1 MPVTGFEIRRR
12 EAYEGGRTF
21 GAAGAYER
29 IDGVLR
35 YAVDPT
41 DARNDGI
48 VDLVHA
54 PRNAQGRVEF
64 EGDITILQP
73 VDGAHANGRLLVD
86 VVNRGNHT
94 FTRYQ
99 LAPADPAN
107 RGVLPSGDGWL
118 LDAGWTV
125 ACIGWQWDVTRGGA
139 QLGLEAPSA
148 LGDDGAPI
156 AGSISV
162 TFQGGSTLV
171 PHFML
176 SDRGHRPYPAADLEQ
191 ADARL
196 IARDDPNGTRHEV
209 PRDRWRFARVENGVA
224 VPDATFV
231 ALDEGFEPGR
241 WYEVIYRTNVSPVV
255 GAGLLAV
262 RDAVSFLRHEDS
274 EQNPARGRITHAFAL
289 GISQSG
295 RFLREFLR
303 AGANVDEAGR
313 AALDGVHIHI
323 GGGRRGEFNQ
333 RYGQPSVIEPYS
345 LGHLPPF
352 TYEDDID
359 PYTEATV
366 PGLLSRL
373 RAADRVPRII
383 ATNSATEYWRGDAS
397 VLHVGMAGA
406 ADLAETPEARTYFFA
421 GTQHGSGTLPL
432 REVAADGQRVSNPLN
447 VTDYLPL
454 LRGAFDNLVRW
465 VCEGVEPPASA
476 LPRLADKTA
485 VTRERIS
492 YDYMGFTTINQVMPR
507 RMWSLPKLEF
517 GPQAAEGIGAYPGMI
532 ALTKPYALYVSAVDT
547 DGNEV
552 AGIRLP
558 DIAVPLATHTGWNP
572 RHPDTGGIDQSAGLS
587 GSTVPFARTAADR
600 ERTADI
606 RPSIEERYAGRE
618 DYVARCEAVAADLVA
633 QRFLL
638 PQDAEVAV
646 ANAAA
651 RWDAIAG

>member
-12 EAYEGGRTF
+12 EAYEGGRVF
-21 GAAGAYER
+21 GVGAYER

-41 DARNDGI
+41 ADCNSGI
-48 VDLVHA
+48 VDLQHA
-54 PRNAQGRVEF
+54 ARNAQGRVEF
-64 EGDITILQP
+64 EGDITLLQP
-73 VDGAHANGRLLVD
+73 VDGARANGSLLAD

-99 LAPADPAN
+99 LAPANLAAREVIPA
-107 RGVLPSGDGWL
+107 GDAWL

-125 ACIGWQWDVTRGGA
+125 ACIGWQWDVTRGGP
-139 QLGLEAPSA
+139 QLGLDAPSA
-148 LGDDGAPI
+148 LGADGAPI
-156 AGSISV
+156 AGSVSV
-162 TFQGGSTLV
+162 TFQPNGAT
-171 PHFML
+171 PHFLL
-176 SDRGHRPYPAADLEQ
+176 SDRGHRPYPAADLDQ
-191 ADARL
+191 PDARL

-209 PRDRWRFARVENGVA
+209 PRERWRFGRTEGGVTT
-224 VPDATFV
+224 PDPTYV
-231 ALDEGFEPGR
+231 TLDDGFESGR
-241 WYEVIYRTNVSPVV
+241 WYEVVYRTNVCPVV

-262 RDAVSFLRHEDS
+262 RDAVSFLRYDDS
-274 EQNPARGRITHAFAL
+274 EQNPARQRITRAFAL

-295 RFLREFLR
+295 RFLREFLH

-313 AALDGVHIHI
+313 TALDGMHIHI

-333 RYGQPSVIEPYS
+333 RYGQPSVIEPYG

-352 TYEDDID
+352 AYEDDVD
-359 PYTEATV
+359 PYTEQTV
-366 PGLLSRL
+366 PGLLARL
-373 RAADRVPRII
+373 RARNAVPRII

-406 ADLAETPEARTYFFA
+406 ADLPETPEARTYFFA

-432 REVAADGQRVSNPLN
+432 RQVAADGLAVSNPLN

-454 LRGAFDNLVRW
+454 LRAAFDNLVRW
-465 VCEGVEPPASA
+465 VCDGVEPPPSA
-476 LPRLADKTA
+476 LPRLAAKTA

-517 GPQAAEGIGAYPGMI
+517 GPQANEGIGAYPGMI
-532 ALTKPYALYVSAVDT
+532 SMTKPYGLFVSAVDA

-552 AGIRLP
+552 AGVRLP

-572 RHPDTGGIDQSAGLS
+572 RNPDTGGIDQSAGLS
-587 GSTVPFARTAADR
+587 GSTIPFARTAADR
-600 ERTADI
+600 ERTADP
-606 RPSIEERYAGRE
+606 RLSIEERYTGRDE
-618 DYVARCEAVAADLVA
+618 YAQRCRTVAAELIA
-633 QRFLL
+633 QRLLL

-646 ANAAA
+646 TNALD

>member
-1 MPVTGFEIRRR
+1 MPVTGFEIRHR
-12 EAYEGGRTF
+12 EVYEGGRAF
-21 GAAGAYER
+21 GAAGVYER

-35 YAVDPT
+35 YAVDPA
-41 DARNDGI
+41 DERNGTI
-48 VDLVHA
+48 VDLDRA
-54 PRNAQGRVEF
+54 LRNAQGCVEF
-64 EGDITILQP
+64 EGDITLLQP
-73 VDGAHANGRLLVD
+73 VDGARANGRLLTD

-99 LAPADPAN
+99 LAPANPQA
-107 RGVLPSGDGWL
+107 RGVIPPGDAWL
-118 LDAGWTV
+118 LDAGWTI
-125 ACIGWQWDVTRGGA
+125 ACVGWQWDVARGGV
-139 QLGLEAPSA
+139 QLGLDAPVA
-148 LGDDGAPI
+148 LGADGAPLE
-156 AGSISV
+156 GPVSV
-162 TFQGGSTLV
+162 TFQPDAPT
-171 PHFML
+171 PHFLL
-176 SDRGHRPYPAADLEQ
+176 SDRGHRPYPAADVDQ
-191 ADARL
+191 PDARL

-209 PRDRWRFARVENGVA
+209 PRERWRFARVQDGVA
-224 VPDATFV
+224 TPDSTYV
-231 ALDEGFEPGR
+231 AIDGGFEPGR
-241 WYEVIYRTNVSPVV
+241 WYEVVYRTNVSPVV
-255 GAGLLAV
+255 GVGLLAV
-262 RDAVSFLRHEDS
+262 RDAVSFLRYEDS
-274 EQNPARGRITHAFAL
+274 EQNPARQRISHAFAL

-313 AALDGVHIHI
+313 AAFDGMHIHI

-333 RYGQPSVIEPYS
+333 RFGQPSVIEPYG

-352 TYEDDID
+352 TYDDDIE
-359 PYTEATV
+359 PYTSETV

-373 RAADRVPRII
+373 RACDRTPKII

-406 ADLAETPEARTYFFA
+406 ADLPETPEARSYLFA

-432 REVAADGQRVSNPLN
+432 RFATPTGLAVANALN

-454 LRGAFDNLVRW
+454 LRAAFDNLVRW
-465 VCEGVEPPASA
+465 VCDGVEPPPSA

-517 GPQAAEGIGAYPGMI
+517 GPHASEGVGAYPGML
-532 ALTKPYALYVSAVDT
+532 ALTKPYALFVSAVDT

-572 RHPDTGGIDQSAGLS
+572 RNPDTGGIDQSAGLS
-587 GSTVPFARTAADR
+587 GSTIPFARTAADR
-600 ERTADI
+600 ERTLDP
-606 RPSIEERYAGRE
+606 RLSIEERYRDRD
-618 DYVARCEAVAADLVA
+618 DYVQRCRAVAEDLA
-633 QRFLL
+633 AHHFLL
-638 PQDAEVAV
+638 PQDVEVAV

>member
-1 MPVTGFEIRRR
+1 MPVIGFEIRRR
-12 EAYEGGRTF
+12 EAYEGGRVF
-21 GAAGAYER
+21 GAGAYER

-35 YAVDPT
+35 YAVDP
-41 DARNDGI
+41 AHEANSGI
-48 VDLVHA
+48 VDLQHA

-64 EGDITILQP
+64 EGDITLLQP
-73 VDGAHANGRLLVD
+73 VDAARANGRLLGD

-99 LAPADPAN
+99 FAPADPAA
-107 RGVLPSGDGWL
+107 REVIPAGDAWL
-118 LDAGWTV
+118 LDAGWTIV
-125 ACIGWQWDVTRGGA
+125 CVGWQWDVARSGA
-139 QLGLEAPSA
+139 QLGIDAPMA
-148 LGDDGAPI
+148 LGGDGKPI
-156 AGSISV
+156 EGSVSV
-162 TFQGGSTLV
+162 TFQPNAAT
-171 PHFML
+171 PHFLL

-191 ADARL
+191 PDARL

-209 PRDRWRFARVENGVA
+209 PRDRWRFARTEGGVST
-224 VPDATFV
+224 PDPTHVTF
-231 ALDEGFEPGR
+231 DDGFESGR
-241 WYEVIYRTNVSPVV
+241 WYEVVYRTNVCPVV

-262 RDAVSFLRHEDS
+262 RDAVSFLRHDES
-274 EQNPARGRITHAFAL
+274 EANPARQRITHAFAL

-295 RFLREFLR
+295 RFLREFLH
-303 AGANVDEAGR
+303 AGANVDEVGR
-313 AALDGVHIHI
+313 VAFDGLHIHI

-333 RYGQPSVIEPYS
+333 RYGQPSVIEPYG

-352 TYEDDID
+352 AYEDDVD

-373 RAADRVPRII
+373 RARSAVPRII

-406 ADLAETPEARTYFFA
+406 GDLPETPEARTYFFA

-432 REVAADGQRVSNPLN
+432 RHVAADGLAVSNALN

-454 LRGAFDNLVRW
+454 LRAAFDNLVRW
-465 VCEGVEPPASA
+465 VCDGVEPPPSA
-476 LPRLADKTA
+476 LLRLAAKTA

-517 GPQAAEGIGAYPGMI
+517 GPQAAEGIGAYPGMV
-532 ALTKPYALYVSAVDT
+532 ALTKPYALFVSAVDA

-552 AGIRLP
+552 AGVRLP

-587 GSTVPFARTAADR
+587 GSTIPFARTAAER
-600 ERTADI
+600 ERTMDP
-606 RPSIEERYAGRE
+606 RLSIEERYSGRD
-618 DYVARCEAVAADLVA
+618 DYVERCRVVAAELVA

-646 ANAAA
+646 ENAAA